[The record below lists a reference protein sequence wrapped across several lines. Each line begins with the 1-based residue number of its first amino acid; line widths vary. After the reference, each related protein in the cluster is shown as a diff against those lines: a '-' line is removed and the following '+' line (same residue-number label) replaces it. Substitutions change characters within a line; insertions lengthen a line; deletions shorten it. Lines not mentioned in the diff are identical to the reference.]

1 LVDNPSEGAPSRRA
15 KIAAFHEHGPRPAT
29 FAELF
34 LAGMMKPAKSIAGA
48 ALLDR
53 RSPAFRRLCTLPE
66 YYVERSELEILRD
79 RVVEIAHMVG
89 PAAQLIDMG
98 QCFSPQVSLLLHTL
112 DRLWGY
118 VVIDRDKLAALEDA
132 SRVQERFP
140 RLWVEAVC
148 ADMRTGFDLPSNAG
162 GGRRLAYLPGNAI
175 GNVDP
180 AAALAQLSLWAGELR
195 EGGLMLVGVD
205 LRKSVLI
212 IEAAYD
218 DQHGINAALMHEMLR
233 RANREL
239 DAGFD
244 VRLFEHRIHFDAERG
259 RVSADLVSVA
269 QQDVRVGDRVIHFT
283 EGEAIHVG
291 DSWKYSVEDFQA
303 IARGAGFRPLTLWSD
318 SHELFS
324 LHLLAVN

>member
-1 LVDNPSEGAPSRRA
+1 MA
-15 KIAAFHEHGPRPAT
+15 KPV
-29 FAELF
+29 
-34 LAGMMKPAKSIAGA
+34 KSIASA
-48 ALLDR
+48 ALFDR
-53 RSPAFRRLCTLPE
+53 RSPAFRRLCSLPE
-66 YYVERSELEILRD
+66 YYIERSELEILRD
-79 RVVEIAHMVG
+79 RVVEIARLAG
-89 PAAQLIDMG
+89 PAVQLIDMG

-118 VVIDRDKLAALEDA
+118 VVIDRERDAVLEDA
-132 SRVQERFP
+132 RRVQERFP

-162 GGRRLAYLPGNAI
+162 GGRRLAYMPGNAI

-180 AAALAQLSLWAGELR
+180 GDALALLSLLAGELR
-195 EGGLMLVGVD
+195 AGGLMLVGVD

-218 DQHGINAALMHEMLR
+218 DPHGVNAALMHEMLL

-239 DAGFD
+239 NAEFD
-244 VRLFEHRIHFDAERG
+244 IRLFEHRVHFDAERG

-269 QQDVRVGDRVIHFT
+269 DQEVRVGRRIIPFAA
-283 EGEAIHVG
+283 GETIHVG

-303 IARGAGFRPLTLWSD
+303 IARGAGFRPVAVWFD

-324 LHLLAVN
+324 LHLLAVS